1 MEKRFEYSK
10 PVENQY
16 FVGRKEELARLSTN
30 FMFLTNTIVV
40 APQGWGKTS
49 LIIKAAKEASF
60 KEPKLRFCHV
70 GLSTVRDEE
79 RFLVLLAQ
87 SVLRAISG
95 NIESFFENVKRF
107 FFRIEPKIT
116 FSGGSVKDICLDFD
130 INDVRNGR
138 DVFIDLPDAVAKSTG
153 FRLVVCIDD
162 FHNVEMFPGCED
174 FLLRLQDSWNLHKEV
189 GYCISGNGNAVME
202 KFVSTAKSFR
212 MFGDRLNLGRI
223 TNADMKCYIRDRFAD
238 SGKYL
243 DNEMAG
249 LIIDLVKDNPFYVQQ
264 LAHLAWMNTSVVC
277 SREVIMDSF
286 EAVVD
291 SMHLVFSTLT
301 SSLTSQQLCYLHAVL
316 AGEKV
321 ISSSEVLHR
330 HGISS
335 ATSASRSKSALLQKG
350 MIYNADGRTSLCDP
364 IFSYWLTDRYFKV

>member
-16 FVGRKEELARLSTN
+16 FVGREDEITRLSTN

-49 LIIKAAKEASF
+49 LIMKAAKEASF
-60 KEPKLRFCHV
+60 KEPRLRFCHV
-70 GLSTVRDEE
+70 DLSAVRDEE

-87 SVLRAISG
+87 SVLRAVSE
-95 NIESFFENVKRF
+95 NIEPFLENVKRYF
-107 FFRIEPKIT
+107 SRIEPKIT

-130 INDVRNGR
+130 RSEVRNVR
-138 DVFIDLPDAVAKSTG
+138 DVFIDLPDVVAKSAG
-153 FRLVVCIDD
+153 LRLVVCIDD
-162 FHNVEMFPGCED
+162 FHNIAMFPDCED
-174 FLLRLQDSWNLHKEV
+174 LLSRLQDSWNLHKEV
-189 GYCISGNGNAVME
+189 GYCISGNGNAMME
-202 KFVSTAKSFR
+202 SFASTAKSFR
-212 MFGDRLNLGRI
+212 MFGDRMDLGRI
-223 TNADMKCYIRDRFAD
+223 TNADMVCYIRDRFAD

-264 LAHLAWMNTSVVC
+264 LAHLASMNTSVVC

-286 EAVVD
+286 EAVVN

-330 HGISS
+330 YGISS
-335 ATSASRSKSALLQKG
+335 ATSASRSKAALLEKG
-350 MIYNADGRTSLCDP
+350 IIHIYEGSACFSDP
-364 IFSYWLTDRYFKV
+364 VYAFWLERRYFK